1 MLELGHSYE
10 MQTTFEPMTL
20 YKKDWNE
27 NRVTKF
33 IKNVNIEHLRF
44 FFGGGGR
51 GGCGGLCV
59 SCVKSI

>member
-1 MLELGHSYE
+1 MHELNHSYE

-33 IKNVNIEHLRF
+33 IKNWILDTWTF
-44 FFGGGGR
+44 FYLF
-51 GGCGGLCV
+51 
-59 SCVKSI
+59 I